1 MPADA
6 RKVFSDPRY
15 LLAYGFGSG
24 LLPRMPGT
32 FGTIA
37 AVPFYLLLAQL
48 HFAAYVVAVVLL
60 FGLGVYVCDR
70 VARELNQQDPGAIV
84 FDEFVGLWIA
94 LFLLPTGW
102 YWLLT
107 GIVLFRIFDILKP
120 WPVGWLDRNLKG
132 GLGIMADD
140 VAAGVYAFACLQ
152 LLFFSVGELV

>member
-1 MPADA
+1 MNPDA

-15 LLAYGFGSG
+15 VLAYGFGSG

-48 HFAAYVVAVVLL
+48 NFAVYVGVVFLL

-70 VARELNQQDPGAIV
+70 VVKELNQQDPGAIV

-94 LFLLPTGW
+94 LFLLPSGW
-102 YWLLT
+102 YWLLI
-107 GIVLFRIFDILKP
+107 GIALFRFFDILKP

-140 VAAGVYAFACLQ
+140 VAAGLYAFASVQ
-152 LLFFSVGELV
+152 LLFFSVERLV